1 MSDEA
6 QSELSAAARAAMI
19 EQSLAAIERAMSEQD
34 DRLSLIEQRL
44 EDQEYSVRRVLDLLI
59 EWLEEGAP
67 NDKDRQ
73 QAA

>member
-73 QAA
+73 EAA